1 MSEPADGFF
10 VSGSSI
16 EGMNGVYIRRNP
28 PRLKKDD
35 SMPSTGASALY
46 YKHEDGLWA
55 MTLNELPPRSDVKED
70 EEERDDYYY
79 FSRYHRKKPE
89 THVWFFEDAFGKQRF
104 QHKGDTIIPGA
115 GTSWKHVPLAGFSIA
130 SVDVDSDEDDRVPYS
145 SYFGSAFTNTKPSQ
159 DTSALAEMKEAD
171 EEELPWQVIAIL
183 DKEMV
188 HQLCYSSEYRK
199 KKVRDAVAGK
209 NAPPPPKNSLEGC
222 YASGG
227 WIFRV
232 IEESIL
238 RVSSSE
244 DSEAVGTR
252 HCGEY
257 LRGIKLGG
265 GGDWLCLDSCED
277 LSADTPLRSGRRST
291 DRFFNMELARRQLWV
306 QLKDASGAPLLVE
319 VAQEETPVFDLQGVG
334 DVRAAAAD
342 TESSSSFTDSS
353 SSTGVSKVAEESD
366 PEADG
371 GAGLTGDMF
380 DKPFVPRVESSDAAG
395 PSSEQQ
401 LLLVTIKGG
410 VEDDVLRQVRVAA
423 EQRHGSVCVV
433 PLGSAVE
440 VYGLVSRS
448 GAPYNGVTG
457 VVVAL
462 AKDGR
467 QGVRLDAPFSGKVLA
482 CKVLTAKKRTFCLKR
497 SSEWVESR

>member
-1 MSEPADGFF
+1 VSEPADGFF

-28 PRLKKDD
+28 PRLNKDD
-35 SMPSTGASALY
+35 STPSTGASALY
-46 YKHEDGLWA
+46 YKHEEGLWA
-55 MTLNELPPRSDVKED
+55 MTLNELPPRSDITDDED
-70 EEERDDYYY
+70 ERDDSYY

-115 GTSWKHVPLAGFSIA
+115 GTSWKHVPLAGFSVA
-130 SVDVDSDEDDRVPYS
+130 SVDVDSSDEDDRVPS
-145 SYFGSAFTNTKPSQ
+145 SSFFGSAFTHTKSFQ
-159 DTSALAEMKEAD
+159 DTSALAEIKEAD

-222 YASGG
+222 FASGC

-232 IEESIL
+232 TQESIL

-244 DSEAVGTR
+244 DSEAAGTR

-277 LSADTPLRSGRRST
+277 LSADTPPLRHGRRSM

-306 QLKDASGAPLLVE
+306 QLKDASGAPRLVE
-319 VAQEETPVFDLQGVG
+319 VAQDETPVFELQGVG
-334 DVRAAAAD
+334 DVSAAAD
-342 TESSSSFTDSS
+342 TESSSTDSS
-353 SSTGVSKVAEESD
+353 SSTGGVSKVPKERD

-380 DKPFVPRVESSDAAG
+380 DKPFVPRVEGRDATG

-410 VEDDVLRQVRVAA
+410 VEDDVLKQVRLAV
-423 EQRHGSVCVV
+423 EQRHHSSHSVCVV

-457 VVVAL
+457 VVVTL

-467 QGVRLDAPFSGKVLA
+467 QGVRLDTPFSGKVLA
-482 CKVLTAKKRTFCLKR
+482 CKVLVQKRTFCLQR
-497 SSEWVESR
+497 SYENG